1 MIFIK
6 NEAMD
11 NLIGVVSFNRKWS
24 LIFIN
29 TGEYSWSPSKFVTK
43 LDQKVNEDNI
53 ISIDQVPKQV
63 LINLIKY
70 SFNMDKIEGFKKIL
84 E

>member
-6 NEAMD
+6 NKDMD
-11 NLIGVVSFNRKWS
+11 NLIGAVSSNRKWS

-29 TGEYSWSPSKFVTK
+29 TGEYSWSPSNVVTM
-43 LDQKVNEDNI
+43 LDKEVNEDNI
-53 ISIDQVPKQV
+53 ISIDQVPKKV
-63 LINLIKY
+63 LINFIKA

>member
-6 NEAMD
+6 NKGMD
-11 NLIGVVSFNRKWS
+11 NIIGVVSSNRKWS

-29 TGEYSWSPSKFVTK
+29 TGEYSWSPSKFVTE
-43 LDQKVNEDNI
+43 LNQEINEENI
-53 ISIDQVPKQV
+53 ISIDQVPKKV
-63 LINLIKY
+63 LQNTIKY
-70 SFNMDKIEGFKKIL
+70 SFNMDKVEGFKKIL